1 MGADLVIHV
10 VEGVFS
16 EEDLRRWFSHIIG
29 SRYCPLTAITEDS
42 SQEEVVAAFDAQGH
56 EARDDLWERWGKT
69 DQVFVGVRSAGATP
83 PPLVDLITD
92 LFGPHDTVVSD
103 EILAKVRKWNEKE
116 NRSGYR
122 SAVKSEVLAFL
133 EANKGKRVACVAW

>member
-10 VEGVFS
+10 VEGAFS
-16 EEDLRRWFSHIIG
+16 EEDLRRWFSHTIG

-42 SQEEVVAAFDAQGH
+42 TREEVIAAFDAQGN
-56 EARDDLWERWGKT
+56 EGRDDLWERWDKT
-69 DQVFVGVRSAGATP
+69 DQVFVGVCSAGATP

-103 EILAKVRKWNEKE
+103 EILAKVREWNEKE